1 MTDIKWSIVTLERST
16 ATGAVMV
23 AHWRVDA
30 TCGEY
35 SAGIYGSTGFDP
47 DPAAPGFIPFENLTE
62 ADVLSWLFAQ
72 EGFGKDEKEAQLL
85 EQIETQKNPPVV
97 AGLPWA

>member
-16 ATGAVMV
+16 ATGAVTV

-30 TCGEY
+30 TDGEY
-35 SAGIYGSTGFDP
+35 SAGIYGSSGFDP
-47 DPAAPGFIPFENLTE
+47 DPTAPGFISFDQLTE

-72 EGFGKDEKEAQLL
+72 EGFGKEEKEAHLLAQLDA
-85 EQIETQKNPPVV
+85 QKNPPVV